1 MTNTRFDELALNL
14 QEVNA
19 RVDAACAAANRLRS
33 EVHVLAVTKTF
44 PASDLDLLAQLG
56 CTDVGESRD
65 QEARAK
71 KDEVAS
77 ALRWHMIGQV
87 QRKKAKHIA
96 AWADIVESV
105 DRTELALALN
115 AGAQLAGK
123 RLDVLIQVSLE
134 SAGAPN
140 RGGVDR
146 AQVAPL
152 AEVILGSEHL
162 HLAGVMAVAP
172 LDADPQAA
180 FGLLAHTHA
189 DLLTMAPDAVIVSAG
204 MSGDLEAAIAHGATQ
219 VRIGGAL
226 LGNRPPLK

>member
-19 RVDAACAAANRLRS
+19 RVDAACAAANRLRF

-87 QRKKAKHIA
+87 QRKKAKHVA
-96 AWADIVESV
+96 KWADIVESV
-105 DRTELALALN
+105 DRPELALALD

-123 RLDVLIQVSLE
+123 RLDVLIQVSLDP
-134 SAGAPN
+134 AGAPK

-146 AQVAPL
+146 AEVASL
-152 AEVILGSEHL
+152 AEVILGSAHL
-162 HLAGVMAVAP
+162 NLAGVMAVAP
-172 LDADPQAA
+172 LEADPQAA
-180 FGLLAHTHA
+180 FELLARTHA
-189 DLLTMAPDAVIVSAG
+189 DLLKLAPMASIVSAG
-204 MSGDLEAAIAHGATQ
+204 MSQDLEAAIAHGATQ